1 MSETWTFAY
10 RRHGGVVRGYLQKRL
25 SSREE
30 VEDLCQETF
39 TRAMK
44 AEGRLRDPGKL
55 RSYLLSTAHNLL
67 VNHLRK
73 RGRVRSESEM
83 GEGLQL
89 ETLPG
94 AAIGGE
100 SDERVMDLDMA
111 LRREL
116 DRLPPHQ
123 RRAFE
128 LGALQ
133 RWPYARIAAE
143 TGCSVSKVKVDVFR
157 ARKTLMKRLEDYRP
171 RAGAR
176 VATGEVDA

>member
-1 MSETWTFAY
+1 MSETWSFAY

-44 AEGRLRDPGKL
+44 AEGQLRDPGKL

-67 VNHLRK
+67 VNHLRR
-73 RGRVRSESEM
+73 RGRVRSESDM
-83 GEGLQL
+83 GDELRL
-89 ETLPG
+89 ELLPG
-94 AAIGGE
+94 AAVGGE
-100 SDERVMDLDMA
+100 AEERSRDLA
-111 LRREL
+111 LALHREL
-116 DRLPPHQ
+116 DRLPPDQ

-133 RWPYARIAAE
+133 RWPYAQIAAE
-143 TGCSVSKVKVDVFR
+143 YGCSVSKVKVDVFR
-157 ARKTLMKRLEDYRP
+157 ARKTLMKRLQDYRP
-171 RAGAR
+171 RVETRAAN
-176 VATGEVDA
+176 GEVEA